1 MTDPVLPLSSSLKA
15 LRDEWW
21 GEAKDEDSR
30 LIARTIFQDCA
41 DALDSYLLRCE
52 ELEQQQARVDALEA
66 ALRGLTDWVD
76 DSPDV
81 YAAGLI
87 SAARAALA
95 ASAERR
101 QTTEEEKVA
110 RVDSNS

>member
-1 MTDPVLPLSSSLKA
+1 MTELLSHALRA
-15 LRDEWW
+15 LRDQWLKEADELQSDGVWDW
-21 GEAKDEDSR
+21 GQSMR
-30 LIARTIFQDCA
+30 L
-41 DALDSYLLRCE
+41 DALELDPLILRCE